1 MGRSAQP
8 PEDLLDYVKRLEA
21 RIRNLERSQQAGNT
35 AVDRGSVTVKNGAIV
50 AKHPNG
56 QELFRTG
63 TGSTTLP
70 FDPSPTDGFVTRVT
84 RADGTKVLEAFS
96 SEDGTEGKFQINDRQ
111 GSEILGDDWLFGKG
125 LSRPFLT
132 YNWYPITEFLSP
144 PVSKNSAT
152 YDGAFVIQGNLQH
165 PAIFVNVRVIAD
177 AATAGNIKLRDTFF
191 GVDIWTA
198 AVTTAFNGNL
208 SATSN
213 LPSGRGYGDDFS
225 LELQVQR
232 TAGAGNIRV
241 GLVTAYGRSAT
252 SL

>member
-1 MGRSAQP
+1 MGRSHQP
-8 PEDLLDYVKRLEA
+8 PRDLLAYIVELEKRVA
-21 RIRNLERSQQAGNT
+21 NLERTAQSGNT
-35 AVDRGSVTVKNGAIV
+35 AVDRGSVTVNNGAIV

-56 QELFRTG
+56 EELFRTG
-63 TGSTTLP
+63 TGSTVLP
-70 FDPSPTDGFVTRVT
+70 FEVDPTDGYVTRVK
-84 RADGTKVLEAFS
+84 RANGVTVFQAFS
-96 SEDGTEGKFQINDRQ
+96 SAGGAEAKVQINDRQ
-111 GSEILGDDWLFGKG
+111 GSEILGDDWLIGKG

-191 GVDIWTA
+191 GVDLWTA